1 MNSSSQTTHQICN
14 IIARVVSIIGHP
26 LIFLSTAALIAAT
39 EKGVSMQQLKFIFI
53 TLVMLGLISMAYS
66 YFQVRSGRWT
76 HIDASAQGE
85 RKTLNIFLAT
95 LCLLSAG
102 IVWVLSDRPHMAIAL
117 ALSGALFIIALLISK
132 WVKLSLHTAFAV
144 FATTLLW
151 PNIFAVSIGIIM
163 TALLIWSR
171 LTLGRHVVK
180 DIIVGFVT
188 GACAGVLYQLLST

>member
-1 MNSSSQTTHQICN
+1 MNSSSQTTHQIRN

-26 LIFLSTAALIAAT
+26 LIFLSTTALIAAT

-76 HIDASAQGE
+76 HIDASA
-85 RKTLNIFLAT
+85 
-95 LCLLSAG
+95 G
-102 IVWVLSDRPHMAIAL
+102 IVWILSDRPHMAIAL

-144 FATTLLW
+144 FATALLW

>member
-1 MNSSSQTTHQICN
+1 MSRNPSTHQICN

-85 RKTLNIFLAT
+85 RKSLNMFLAT

-117 ALSGALFIIALLISK
+117 ALLISK